1 MDRLSTGLG
10 EENPMIKTGQKLLE
24 IRCEKTYPS
33 VSPGGNTF
41 KLSADFTVQR
51 GEFFSLVGPSG
62 CGKTTLLRLIAGL
75 EKPEK
80 GQIVLAGKEITG
92 LPPAKRRI
100 GMVFQDYALF
110 PHLNVEQNIAYGLKL
125 QKLPRKDI
133 KSRVEELLEL
143 FALKGLEERDVYR
156 LSGGERQ
163 RVALARALA
172 PRPLVLLLDEPFSA
186 LDYEL
191 RRRLRGELKEL
202 QSRLGFTAL
211 FVTHHQEEA
220 LSLSHR
226 LAVME
231 AGEIIQIGKAQEV
244 YDHPQNPFVAE
255 FLGEANLIPCILR
268 SFHPE
273 DLCRMEIQGGDVL
286 EIRLSGETGPTN
298 WNEGESFYLL
308 IRPEDLLININ
319 SSSDKILEFEGEI
332 KKVEYYGYNRRLEV
346 ESKGHRLSVLVDKE
360 IAGIDE
366 GKKIS
371 LGLDLT
377 RLQLIPRS

>member
-1 MDRLSTGLG
+1 
-10 EENPMIKTGQKLLE
+10 MIKTGQKLLE

-75 EKPEK
+75 EKPER
-80 GQIVLAGKEITG
+80 GQLVLAGREITG

-110 PHLNVEQNIAYGLKL
+110 PHLNVGQNIAYGLKL
-125 QKLPRKDI
+125 QKLPRKEI
-133 KSRVEELLEL
+133 NSRVEELLEL
-143 FALKGLEERDVYR
+143 FALNGLEKRDVHR

-172 PRPLVLLLDEPFSA
+172 PRPLVLLMDEPFSA

-211 FVTHHQEEA
+211 FVTHHQE
-220 LSLSHR
+220 
-226 LAVME
+226 
-231 AGEIIQIGKAQEV
+231 
-244 YDHPQNPFVAE
+244 
-255 FLGEANLIPCILR
+255 
-268 SFHPE
+268 
-273 DLCRMEIQGGDVL
+273 
-286 EIRLSGETGPTN
+286 
-298 WNEGESFYLL
+298 
-308 IRPEDLLININ
+308 
-319 SSSDKILEFEGEI
+319 
-332 KKVEYYGYNRRLEV
+332 
-346 ESKGHRLSVLVDKE
+346 
-360 IAGIDE
+360 
-366 GKKIS
+366 
-371 LGLDLT
+371 
-377 RLQLIPRS
+377 